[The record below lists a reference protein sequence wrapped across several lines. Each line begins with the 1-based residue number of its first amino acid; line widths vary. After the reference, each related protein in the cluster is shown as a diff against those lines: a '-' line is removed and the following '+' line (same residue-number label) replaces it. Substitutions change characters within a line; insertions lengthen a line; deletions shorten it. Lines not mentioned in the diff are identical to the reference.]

1 MIVIDTSVL
10 VYAVGEDH
18 PLRDPARRVMTSL
31 RDGRIQARTSA
42 EVIQEFA
49 HVRARRRD
57 RADARTLASAAL
69 VLLRPLISIEEKH
82 VEAGLELWENIPE
95 LGSFD
100 AILAAAAIDLSAELI
115 SADKAFGHVPMLD
128 WVNLASV

>member
-1 MIVIDTSVL
+1 MILIDTSVL

-18 PLRDPARRVMTSL
+18 PLRDPARRVITAVRNNHL
-31 RDGRIQARTSA
+31 QARTTA

-57 RADARTLASAAL
+57 KADARRVALAAVEL
-69 VLLRPLISIEEKH
+69 FRPLVSVNEDH
-82 VEAGLELWENIPE
+82 VIAGLELWQATPQ

-100 AILAAAAIDLSAELI
+100 AILAAVALDFSAELI
-115 SADKAFGHVPMLD
+115 SADKAFGQVPMLD
-128 WVNLASV
+128 WVDLASV

>member
-10 VYAVGEDH
+10 VYAVGDHH
-18 PLRDPARRVMTSL
+18 PLRDPARRVMTAL
-31 RDGRIQARTSA
+31 RDGRIRARTSA

-57 RADARTLASAAL
+57 RSDAHTLASAAL

-100 AILAAAAIDLSAELI
+100 AILAAAAIDFSAELI